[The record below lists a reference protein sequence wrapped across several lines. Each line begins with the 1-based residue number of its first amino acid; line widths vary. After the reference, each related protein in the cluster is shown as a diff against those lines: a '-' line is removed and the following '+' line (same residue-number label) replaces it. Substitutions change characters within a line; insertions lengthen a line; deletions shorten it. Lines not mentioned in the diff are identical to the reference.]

1 MATDVASLAIR
12 VESLQV
18 SEADRRLKG
27 LSSSGA
33 SAERATSGLSGAFG
47 KLLGPLTAVVSAGAA
62 LSKLVSVQRE
72 FDVLNAGLVTATG
85 SSEKAAVAFDA
96 LQEFATKTPYS
107 LNQAVEGFTK
117 LVNLGLTPS
126 ERALMSYGNTAS
138 AMGKDLNQMIEAV
151 ADAATGEF
159 ERLKEFGIKAKQEG
173 DKVTFTFQGVK
184 TTIGNNAAEIEQY
197 LTSLGENQFA
207 GAMERRM
214 DTLDGAIANLGD
226 TWDALFRNV
235 SQSGVGDAIEA
246 AVRLATDALQEL
258 NDMLASGELEAYLKS
273 ITVQF
278 ETWGTDIERT
288 VEIVTKFLKDNFGE
302 WEDEGKGAVDFL
314 IGAFKNLPS
323 NVRAFIQIMT
333 VEVAAGLD
341 RVMAYAGAFKDG
353 VAAIFN
359 DDTVAGVGQRL
370 ENRLKAIQ
378 SARLDSLDAALRE
391 RDASVKASDDQ
402 VAAASRL
409 RAEYDAANEAKKK
422 ANAGVDRL
430 AGFKVGGST
439 SGKASDSVDKAAL
452 KAAEQKR
459 KQQEREFESLKES
472 LRTEEEAIAASY
484 EKRRAI
490 IEANTKAG
498 SEQRTDLMKR
508 LDADRAEQLKKLE
521 EERGA
526 ELEGLRSSLRTQ
538 EEVIQESYDKRMEI
552 IRKNTEEG
560 SQLRA
565 DLEARTAEDR
575 TKALAD
581 IEKQRQAERDSLYN
595 SLMTEEESLRQ
606 SYERK
611 KQLILESEAVTETE
625 RQDLLRRLQQQFTDE
640 QAAMETQRIQ
650 TQLQGAATLF
660 DGLAGLAKGYAGEQ
674 SKAYR
679 VLFAVSKAFSVAQAA
694 MSISTG
700 LAKAQ
705 ELGFPA
711 NLAEMARVAATGAS
725 IVSQINGSQFS
736 GAYDQGGQIPAGK
749 IGIVGEYG
757 PELVRGP
764 ASVRGRELSS
774 RSYPDGG
781 GQPAAAPA
789 QVNVRNINVLDP
801 SLVGDYLGTDEGEKL
816 IMNVVQRNQ
825 QSLGY

>member
-1 MATDVASLAIR
+1 MTDVASLAIK

-18 SEADRRLKG
+18 AEADRRLKG
-27 LSSSGA
+27 LSTSGGG
-33 SAERATSGLSGAFG
+33 AERATSGLTGAFS
-47 KLLGPLTAVVSAGAA
+47 KLLGPLTAVASAGAA

-278 ETWGTDIERT
+278 DTWGNDIERT
-288 VEIVTKFLKDNFGE
+288 VDIVTKFLKESFGE
-302 WEDEGKGAVDFL
+302 WEDEGKSAVDFL
-314 IGAFKNLPS
+314 IGAFKNFPS

-370 ENRLKAIQ
+370 ENRLQ
-378 SARLDSLDAALRE
+378 SIRAARMESIDEALRE
-391 RDASVKASDDQ
+391 RDAVVKASDDQ
-402 VAAASRL
+402 IAAAQRL
-409 RAEYDAANEAKKK
+409 RAQYEADQKLKQFK
-422 ANAGVDRL
+422 GPVL
-430 AGFKVGGST
+430 GQFKVGGS
-439 SGKASDSVDKAAL
+439 SGGKSSDKVDKAAESAR
-452 KAAEQKR
+452 KA
-459 KQQEREFESLKES
+459 QEREFESLKES
-472 LRTEEEAIAASY
+472 LRTEEETIAASY
-484 EKRRAI
+484 EKRKAI

-498 SEQRTDLMKR
+498 SEQRADLMKR

-521 EERGA
+521 EQRGA
-526 ELEGLRSSLRTQ
+526 ELEGLRQSLRSE
-538 EEVIQESYDKRMEI
+538 EEVIQESYDKRMQI
-552 IRKNTEEG
+552 IAANTAEG
-560 SQLRA
+560 SPMRA
-565 DLEARTAEDR
+565 DLTARTEEER

-581 IEKQRQAERDSLYN
+581 LEKQRQAERDGLYN
-595 SLMTEEESLRQ
+595 SLLTEEEMLTRA
-606 SYERK
+606 YERK
-611 KQLILESEAVTETE
+611 RALILDSEAVTETE
-625 RQDLLRRLQQQFTDE
+625 RQDLLRRLKQQFDEE
-640 QAAMETQRIQ
+640 QAAAEQKRLQ
-650 TQLQGAATLF
+650 TQLQGGQALF
-660 DGLAGLAKGYAGEQ
+660 EGLAGLAKTYAGEQ
-674 SKAYR
+674 SKTYKT
-679 VLFAVSKAFSVAQAA
+679 LFAISKAFSITQAA
-694 MSISTG
+694 MSIATG

-705 ELGFPA
+705 ERGWPE
-711 NLAEMARVAATGAS
+711 NLAAMAQVAAAGAS
-725 IVSQINGSQFS
+725 IMSQIQGSNYS
-736 GAYDQGGQIPAGK
+736 GAYDDGGQIPAGK

-757 PELVRGP
+757 PELVKGP
-764 ASVRGRELSS
+764 AAVTGRVGTARAMQEAQ
-774 RSYPDGG
+774 GG
-781 GQPAAAPA
+781 GGEQQSAP
-789 QVNVRNINVLDP
+789 QTSLRIVNAFDTGVI
-801 SLVGDYLGTDEGEKL
+801 GDYMGSDAGEQV
-816 IMNVVQRNQ
+816 IMNIVQRNSATIR
-825 QSLGY
+825 SLATGG